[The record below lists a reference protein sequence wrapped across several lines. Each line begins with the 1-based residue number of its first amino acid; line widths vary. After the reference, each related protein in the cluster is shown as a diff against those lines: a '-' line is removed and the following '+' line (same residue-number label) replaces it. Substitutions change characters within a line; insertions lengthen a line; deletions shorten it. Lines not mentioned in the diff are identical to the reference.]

1 MFQNARTSSRRRR
14 RSVSAV
20 VMTLIVQMIS
30 GCHPAMT
37 SSATQNTTEA
47 VSVDRPYT
55 GTVADWPLFFKRHL
69 FGAVCFDTRSCAVMY
84 DGQDHG
90 TATQT
95 PSADS
100 IPPERYNALMVAR
113 YGDLPNFPGPAKLR
127 WRAEDGSEHTAEID
141 FAEIFADSLV
151 RHNVAR
157 EDVSEGVSMG
167 FTHVLLEVND
177 RTVNVYT
184 RTMIPTRREQIPGNK
199 YSFFRD
205 ELIKVYSHSD

>member
-1 MFQNARTSSRRRR
+1 MFGNFRLFSARKRLSTLAI
-14 RSVSAV
+14 AV
-20 VMTLIVQMIS
+20 TVLAQMIS

-37 SSATQNTTEA
+37 SPAVQNTTTA

-69 FGAVCFDTRSCAVMY
+69 FGAVCFDTLSCEVMY

-90 TATQT
+90 TATET
-95 PSADS
+95 PSANT
-100 IPPERYNALMVAR
+100 IPAQRYNALMVAR
-113 YGDLPNFPGPAKLR
+113 YGDLANFPGPAKLR
-127 WRAEDGSEHTAEID
+127 WRTKDGSEHTVEID
-141 FAEIFADSLV
+141 FAEIFSDSLI
-151 RHNVAR
+151 RHSVPR
-157 EDVSEGVSMG
+157 EDISEGVSMG

-184 RTMIPTRREQIPGNK
+184 RTMIPTKREQIPGNK

-205 ELIKVYSHSD
+205 ELIKVYSYTD

>member
-1 MFQNARTSSRRRR
+1 MFSDVWSFSARRR
-14 RSVSAV
+14 RSAFAV
-20 VMTLIVQMIS
+20 AMTVIVQMIS

-37 SSATQNTTEA
+37 SSPTQTHA
-47 VSVDRPYT
+47 AAMSVDRPHT

-69 FGAVCFDTRSCAVMY
+69 FGAVCFDTRGCAVIY

-90 TATQT
+90 TATET

-100 IPPERYNALMVAR
+100 IPPERYKALMVAR
-113 YGDLPNFPGPAKLR
+113 YGDLANFPGPAKLR
-127 WRAEDGSEHTAEID
+127 WRAKDGSEHTAEID
-141 FAEIFADSLV
+141 FAEIFSDSLI
-151 RHNVAR
+151 RHNVPR
-157 EDVSEGVSMG
+157 EDISEGVSMG

-177 RTVNVYT
+177 RTVNVYS

-205 ELIKVYSHSD
+205 DLIKVYSHSD